1 MAKPSPEPCPKSK
14 SLSPVKNPG
23 RYGFHF
29 RLDRQERKNLR
40 PSIDEIEVV
49 LPGRIIVEGECHID
63 VFKNPAECLRAVIFV
78 QRPKGKKRLLRM
90 VVENDSG
97 GVGTLSA
104 VQPAQRNAGI
114 EYAYRS
120 ERQAAPGQIFK
131 GEPEAWDLAV

>member
-40 PSIDEIEVV
+40 PSIDESDVV
-49 LPGRIIVEGECHID
+49 LPGRIIVEEKFHIE

-78 QRPKGKKRLLRM
+78 QGPKSKKRLLRI
-90 VVENDSG
+90 VVENDSS

-104 VQPAQRNAGI
+104 MRPVQRCAGV

-131 GEPEAWDLAV
+131 GEPQAWDLAM